1 MAISATCLRHEETLR
16 VCGFAAMVIVSLVC
30 CGRPSV
36 AAEAGD
42 GKAILERNCGRCH
55 AVSAG
60 NESPLKTAPN
70 LWIVLGSYPGSRLE
84 VELGEGKGSRHRE
97 MPQIQFSEEE
107 IASIYYYLHGEGIGD
122 IPPNEETG
130 PAPP

>member
-1 MAISATCLRHEETLR
+1 MAMSARCLRHEETLR
-16 VCGFAAMVIVSLVC
+16 LCGFAAMVIVSLVC

-36 AAEAGD
+36 AAQAGD
-42 GKAILERNCGRCH
+42 GQAILEKNCGRCH

-60 NESPLKTAPN
+60 TESPLKMAPN
-70 LWIVLGSYPGSRLE
+70 LWIVLGSYPSSRLE

-122 IPPNEETG
+122 IPPNEEAG
-130 PAPP
+130 QEHP